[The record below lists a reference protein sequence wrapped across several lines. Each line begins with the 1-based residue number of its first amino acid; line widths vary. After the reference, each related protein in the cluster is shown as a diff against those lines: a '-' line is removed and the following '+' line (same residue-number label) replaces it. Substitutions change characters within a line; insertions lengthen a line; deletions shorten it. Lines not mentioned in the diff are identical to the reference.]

1 MPRTSCPRVLLL
13 FRHRARMA
21 SGICV
26 HGCFSPPRLL
36 AAVVTGQ
43 ESSTVFILVTFARAV
58 AIVVV
63 VIPLAI
69 QLVTTWIV
77 PVVAGIFAALVVAV
91 TRTGLEW

>member
-1 MPRTSCPRVLLL
+1 MFSLWILFLCGEKPPATRRSSPQLLT
-13 FRHRARMA
+13 
-21 SGICV
+21 
-26 HGCFSPPRLL
+26 
-36 AAVVTGQ
+36 AVVTDE
-43 ESSTVFILVTFARAV
+43 ESPTVFILVTFARAI

-77 PVVAGIFAALVVAV
+77 PVVAGVFAALVVAV